1 MDKKAL
7 KEYIENLVARGSSAA
22 ELARRCGVSNAAMS
36 QFRNDNY
43 AANTDALAEKIA
55 TGLHFYENNRVVV
68 DTVTSYRQVKMAFVA
83 AKNKSKWFC
92 ISSRSGSGKTQSL
105 IDLYNVSGG
114 NEVVYLKCRKWSS
127 HKFLVKLAQAMGEK
141 VNRYQDNDE
150 LLDVICSHM
159 NKLAPQLPILLI
171 DDAGKLTHSAM
182 NMLIPLYDDTLGRM
196 GCIVAGTETLERN
209 IKRWVGRIEGYDE
222 IDGRFSRNYISLMG
236 ATKRDVVEI
245 CLANGVESKEI
256 AEEIW
261 GKLPKV
267 QKEVDGQSRRVW
279 FADDLRELAG
289 MIDDVVI
296 KSDIRAGKYNV

>member
-1 MDKKAL
+1 MDKNAL
-7 KEYIENLVARGSSAA
+7 KKYIENLVARGSSAA

-55 TGLHFYENNRVVV
+55 AGLHFFENNRVVV
-68 DTVTSYRQVKMAFVA
+68 DTVTSYRQVKLAFVA
-83 AKNKSKWFC
+83 AKQKRKWIC

-114 NEVVYLKCRKWSS
+114 NEVVYVKCRKWTAR
-127 HKFLVKLAQAMGEK
+127 KFLTKVAQAMGER

-150 LLDVICSHM
+150 LIDVICAHM
-159 NKLAPQLPILLI
+159 NRLAEKKPILLI

-182 NMLIPLYDDTLGRM
+182 NTLIPLYDDTLGRM

-236 ATKRDVVEI
+236 ATRRDVVDI
-245 CLANGVESKEI
+245 CLANGVDSKES

-267 QKEVDGQSRRVW
+267 QKDVDGVRRVW

-289 MIDDVVI
+289 MIDDVLI
-296 KSDIRAGKYNV
+296 KSEVRAGKLSV

>member
-1 MDKKAL
+1 MDKEGL
-7 KEYIENLVARGSSAA
+7 KRYVERLVERGSSAS
-22 ELARRCGVSNAAMS
+22 ELARRCGVSIAAMS
-36 QFRNDNY
+36 QFRSGNY

-55 TGLHFYENNRVVV
+55 AGLHFFENNRVVV
-68 DTVTSYRQVKMAFVA
+68 DTVTSYRQVKLAFVA
-83 AKNKSKWFC
+83 AKQKRKWIC

-114 NEVVYLKCRKWSS
+114 NEVVYVKCRKWTAR
-127 HKFLVKLAQAMGEK
+127 KFLTKVAQAMGER

-150 LLDVICSHM
+150 LIDVISAHM
-159 NKLAPQLPILLI
+159 NRLAEKKPILLI

-182 NMLIPLYDDTLGRM
+182 NTLIPLYDATLGRV

-236 ATKRDVVEI
+236 ATKRDVVDI
-245 CLANGVESKEI
+245 CLANGVDSKES

-267 QKEVDGQSRRVW
+267 QKDVDGVRRVW

-289 MIDDVVI
+289 MIDDVLI
-296 KSDIRAGKYNV
+296 KSEVRAGKLGV

>member
-1 MDKKAL
+1 MDKTAL
-7 KEYIENLVARGSSAA
+7 KKYIENLVARGSSAA
-22 ELARRCGVSNAAMS
+22 ELARRCGVSSAAMS
-36 QFRNDNY
+36 QFRSDSY
-43 AANTDALAEKIA
+43 AANTDALADKIA
-55 TGLHFYENNRVVV
+55 AGLHYFENNRVVV

-114 NEVVYLKCRKWSS
+114 NEVVYLKCRKWTAR
-127 HKFLVKLAQAMGEK
+127 KFLTKLAQAMGER

-150 LLDVICSHM
+150 ILDTIVNHM
-159 NKLAPQLPILLI
+159 NRLADKLPILLI

-182 NMLIPLYDDTLGRM
+182 NTLIPLYDDTLSRM

-236 ATKRDVVEI
+236 ATKRDVVDI
-245 CLANGVESKEI
+245 CMANGVECKEV

-296 KSDIRAGKYNV
+296 KNDIRAGKFAV